1 MTAPIHTISTSRI
14 DGSPASLGDYAGSV
28 MLIVNVASKCG
39 LTPQYEGLEA
49 LYARYKDRGFVVL
62 GFPANNF
69 NGQEPGTNEEIASF
83 CRSVYGVDFPM
94 FAKVSV
100 RGDDQAPL
108 YRMLANTQPR
118 RTLNATPKPGAIA
131 KQDEKDVRWNFE
143 KFLVSRAGDVIARF
157 DPDVVP
163 SDPIL
168 VDAVEKALGA
178 APPSAAPLA
187 KSRPASH

>member
-1 MTAPIHTISTSRI
+1 VTAPIHTIAADRI
-14 DGSPASLGDYAGSV
+14 DGTPSSLGEYADKV

-39 LTPQYEGLEA
+39 LTPQYDGLES
-49 LYARYKDRGFVVL
+49 LYAKYRDRGLVVL

-69 NGQEPGTNEEIASF
+69 SGQEPGTNDEIQSF

-108 YRMLANTQPR
+108 YRLLTDAQPR
-118 RTLNATPKPGAIA
+118 RTLNATPKPGAVA
-131 KQDEKDVRWNFE
+131 KQGEPDVRWNFE
-143 KFLVSRAGDVIARF
+143 KFLVSRNGDVVARF

-163 SDPIL
+163 LDPIV
-168 VDAVEKALGA
+168 VDAVERE
-178 APPSAAPLA
+178 LA
-187 KSRPASH
+187 R